1 MYKTCGRCGQIHA
14 KNFTCNKNKPVVKKT
29 PIDKLRGKNKW
40 RMKSLEIRA
49 KANNLCEVCR
59 EQGEYIYNDLEVHHI
74 TKLSEDISQ
83 WLNNDNLVCL
93 CTKCHKKADDGKI
106 DKDYLRQLANK
117 RETK

>member
-14 KNFTCNKNKPVVKKT
+14 KNFTCNKNKPVVIKN

-40 RMKSLEIRA
+40 KMKSLEIRA

-83 WLNNDNLVCL
+83 WLDNDNLVCL
-93 CTKCHKKADDGKI
+93 CTKCHKKADDGEI

-117 RETK
+117 REAK